1 MFGEPRALPRGPHR
15 LPREQVVASQ
25 RNRLLAATTAIVAE
39 HGYSAATIAEI
50 SSRAGVSPKTFYEH
64 FADKLDCFLT
74 GYEVLVTTLVA
85 RMGASVT
92 PDSSWPQFIASSLDA
107 YLATLEDE
115 PTAARAFVVE
125 IEAAGPRARARRRA
139 AYQQF
144 ADLLKGRHQA
154 MRARDCALA
163 ALPIGSTWR
172 LRTES
177 ESSCVTPSKLTP
189 RPRCAPWP
197 LTCSSGSPPRCTGQR
212 WPAPSSTAR
221 RKGRAPTRL
230 DPPEAGER
238 PPKHLQ
244 GYAGAPAGTRITRCS
259 PSASVRAGASPRRAS
274 SGLRALSPR
283 RSRSP
288 GRPARA
294 RSLFQSRVPR
304 PYRSFRARPRS

>member
-64 FADKLDCFLT
+64 FADKLDCFLA

-92 PDSSWPQFIASSLDA
+92 SDSSWPQFIASSLDA

-163 ALPIGSTWR
+163 ALPDRVYLAIAHGVR
-172 LRTES
+172 ELVRDALEAHAAPPLRAMAPDVLFWITAAVHGAALASS
-177 ESSCVTPSKLTP
+177 ELD
-189 RPRCAPWP
+189 
-197 LTCSSGSPPRCTGQR
+197 GEEDGQR
-212 WPAPSSTAR
+212 THAA
-221 RKGRAPTRL
+221 
-230 DPPEAGER
+230 
-238 PPKHLQ
+238 
-244 GYAGAPAGTRITRCS
+244 
-259 PSASVRAGASPRRAS
+259 
-274 SGLRALSPR
+274 
-283 RSRSP
+283 
-288 GRPARA
+288 
-294 RSLFQSRVPR
+294 
-304 PYRSFRARPRS
+304 